1 MGADDDDHV
10 VLEHDAPKDAAA
22 LKAEKLAKLAKLK
35 GEAAGAPAKRF
46 RPDGTERFNHI
57 HLTDDDDEHTAIAK
71 GRHIPAPKPPP
82 PPKVE
87 PPRHHHHK
95 EQRKQRKA
103 NKKMSTLG
111 AAGGFFGVVF
121 LLLYWLRKLIIESEE
136 KATVKAKKKDFNR
149 WDPRAGGA
157 GAAWSKGALPPSVKK
172 AAQRGERG
180 AVLQWAQGGGD
191 ANARDADGK
200 TALHHACNHGHAE
213 LARSLV
219 ESGCS
224 PDAADAGGETPLHCA
239 AKAGSASAVRVLLDA
254 GADVSAETSKGRETP
269 AMLAGTAGN
278 HGCARLIQRRERE
291 MTSNAAAGETTVL
304 RRAGKGCGDATD
316 GSRAGAAAP
325 ASRPR
330 PPSRGLPYVTS
341 LHL

>member
-22 LKAEKLAKLAKLK
+22 VKAEKLRKLAKLK
-35 GEAAGAPAKRF
+35 GEAAGAPAKRY

-103 NKKMSTLG
+103 NKKMYRHHRHIFGHALNHMYRDLPTPVQEHPWASL
-111 AAGGFFGVVF
+111 GGFFGVVF

-316 GSRAGAAAP
+316 E
-325 ASRPR
+325 
-330 PPSRGLPYVTS
+330 V
-341 LHL
+341 